1 MVFHRYEIE
10 PIHSTMFK
18 SSLSIGLDIVLSF
31 QPWNI
36 LRRTL
41 SNSGSPR
48 FYNGYCK
55 PSSSPTN
62 KHSWPLLPMLHVPD
76 ECYCVCYDGGK
87 IRSQTLHRGCMLKR
101 FALMY
106 RMKAIEEGACRLVG
120 LGTRARDRVLDLK
133 VQARPRQLF
142 FRGDL
147 GVPKSFCLFL
157 YHCTKVCLG
166 HFSCGCNE
174 RDIAIFIVILAPSCN
189 TLSLSHSDDS
199 MRIILHVVIQ

>member
-1 MVFHRYEIE
+1 MEWIAENTLQWRF
-10 PIHSTMFK
+10 SK
-18 SSLSIGLDIVLSF
+18 
-31 QPWNI
+31 I
-36 LRRTL
+36 LQWLLQTL
-41 SNSGSPR
+41 VVSN
-48 FYNGYCK
+48 K
-55 PSSSPTN
+55 QTLVAAPSN
-62 KHSWPLLPMLHVPD
+62 VVPD

-87 IRSQTLHRGCMLKR
+87 IRSQTLHRGCMFKR

-120 LGTRARDRVLDLK
+120 LGTRARARVLDLK
-133 VQARPRQLF
+133 VQALPRQLF

-174 RDIAIFIVILAPSCN
+174 RDIAIFNVILAPSCD

-199 MRIILHVVIQ
+199 MRIIQHVVIQ